1 MKLLGWKCPNYIPQE
16 TESDLTSA
24 HLQLKVKVKFSN
36 NDIWHRMFLLFE
48 NDLINKL
55 NCFSRVQYED
65 KGFVVFSLHTVKG
78 PQSLVSEA

>member
-55 NCFSRVQYED
+55 NSFSRVQYED
-65 KGFVVFSLHTVKG
+65 KGFVLFSTQLKS
-78 PQSLVSEA
+78 QSLASAA